1 MTYDTII
8 YEPGAVAR
16 VMMNRPEYRNAQSR
30 LMIEELDD
38 AFFAAEADHDV
49 KVVVFS
55 GNGSCFSAGHDLGS
69 PPEMADRER
78 RGSPGNRAERYARS
92 EELFLNATLR
102 WRNLRKPTI
111 AMVHGYC
118 IFGGY
123 MFAAAMDLVF
133 ASDDALF
140 LPSQLQYF
148 SAPWDLG
155 VKKAKEV
162 LFENRFLTAEEAKD
176 MGFVNRVYAR
186 DDLERETLAY
196 AGRVA
201 ENSGLGV
208 RLLKFSINNA
218 ADIQGYSAAVTG
230 AYHTYVTNSSGFG
243 QDESGPPRMAPGRRR
258 LSGVG
263 AAFKR
268 LEEGQGK

>member
-1 MTYDTII
+1 MSYQTII

-16 VMMNRPEYRNAQSR
+16 VIMNRPEYRNAQSR

-49 KVVVFS
+49 RVVVFS
-55 GNGSCFSAGHDLGS
+55 GNGSSFSAGHDLGS
-69 PPEMADRER
+69 PPELADRKER
-78 RGSPGNRAERYARS
+78 GYPRDRGERYARS

-155 VKKAKEV
+155 PKKAKEI
-162 LFENRFLTAEEAKD
+162 LFENRFLTADEARD
-176 MGFVNRVYAR
+176 MGFVNRVYPR
-186 DDLERETLAY
+186 DELEKETLAY
-196 AGRVA
+196 AARCA
-201 ENSGLGV
+201 ENNSLGL
-208 RLLKFSINNA
+208 RMLKFSINNA
-218 ADIQGYSAAVTG
+218 WDVQGYSASVTA
-230 AYHTYVTNSSGFG
+230 AYHTYVTNTSGFAE
-243 QDESGPPRMAPGRRR
+243 DANAPPRLVEGRRR
-258 LSGVG
+258 LGGVDG
-263 AAFKR
+263 AFKK
-268 LEEGQGK
+268 LGK

>member
-1 MTYDTII
+1 MSYESII

-16 VMMNRPEYRNAQSR
+16 VIMNRPEYRNAQSR
-30 LMIEELDD
+30 IMIEELDD
-38 AFFAAEADHDV
+38 AFHAAEADHDV
-49 KVVVFS
+49 RVVVFS
-55 GNGSCFSAGHDLGS
+55 GNGVCFSAGHDIGS
-69 PPEMADRER
+69 PPEQADRQAR
-78 RGSPGNRAERYARS
+78 PHPNNRAGRYARS

-155 VKKAKEV
+155 PKKAKEV
-162 LFENRFLTAEEAKD
+162 LFENRFLTAEDAKEL
-176 MGFVNRVYAR
+176 GFVNRVYAR
-186 DDLERETLAY
+186 DELEAETLAY

-201 ENSGLGV
+201 ENSELGL

-218 ADIQGYSAAVTG
+218 WDMQGYSTGVTA
-230 AYHTYVTNSSGFG
+230 AYHTYVTSSTGFAG
-243 QDESGPPRMAPGRRR
+243 EGGGTPRTEAGRRR
-258 LSGVG
+258 LPGVE
-263 AAFKR
+263 AAFRKTK
-268 LEEGQGK
+268 LSEK